1 MNTYGKFAQEAWRT
15 TAPAE
20 YALIPDP
27 DQWFEVLGEEAAQR
41 VGELM
46 MELAG
51 PDPVGETFLEKW
63 GRLNAA
69 KSAAELRIWTP
80 SASCEPTVTSTE
92 AACASS
98 ASSAS
103 WVTVPAYGQGSV
115 RAWSS
120 TAEVEV
126 AVTVRQ
132 GAAMALAAD
141 AATANAAVAD
151 A

>member
-27 DQWFEVLGEEAAQR
+27 DQWFEALGEEAAQR

-51 PDPVGETFLEKW
+51 PDPVGETYLEKV

-69 KSAAELRIWTP
+69 KMQAEEIVRAEMLTPDPSVQEEPEEDEEESGVARRLRIVQQLNREDREYW
-80 SASCEPTVTSTE
+80 EEVD
-92 AACASS
+92 
-98 ASSAS
+98 
-103 WVTVPAYGQGSV
+103 
-115 RAWSS
+115 RLD
-120 TAEVEV
+120 AEQ
-126 AVTVRQ
+126 A
-132 GAAMALAAD
+132 
-141 AATANAAVAD
+141 
-151 A
+151 